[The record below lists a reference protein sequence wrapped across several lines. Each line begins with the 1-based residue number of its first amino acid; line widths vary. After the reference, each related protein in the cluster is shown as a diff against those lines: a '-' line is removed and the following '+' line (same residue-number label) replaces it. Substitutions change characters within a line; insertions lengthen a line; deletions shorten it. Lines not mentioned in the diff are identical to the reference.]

1 MSTEDNIQAAVAVAT
16 ALAPI
21 IGASSP
27 QGAAIV
33 ALAPIALTFLDAAIK
48 LQAAGVMNSQQ
59 LASLFASVGTGIQST
74 HNQWIA
80 MDAADAVK

>member
-21 IGASSP
+21 IGATSP

-33 ALAPIALTFLDAAIK
+33 ALAPIALNFLDAAIK
-48 LQAAGVMNSQQ
+48 LQSAGVLNSQQ

-74 HNQWIA
+74 HDAWMQ
-80 MDAADAVK
+80 MDAADAAK